1 MKSFLLSD
9 LGRRYGPQPLSRLQ
23 EQHPHAW
30 LVWEPGAWTVPR
42 DRSKT
47 TLARASG
54 PEEASARGGEA
65 LALALELGPGRSQVS
80 FGRAETC
87 DLFLNDATLSNL
99 HLVLMS
105 DAPGSPW
112 TVRDAGSTNGSWLN
126 GVALTRGRPVAL
138 LPGAHLQ
145 AGQVHLSYYEASH
158 LHARLRLGRLG

>member
-1 MKSFLLSD
+1 MKTFLLSD
-9 LGRRYGPQPLSRLQ
+9 LGRRYGSQPLSLLQ
-23 EQHPHAW
+23 GQHPHAW

-42 DRSKT
+42 EQSKT
-47 TLARASG
+47 TLIRTAG
-54 PEEASARGGEA
+54 PEDASARGGEA
-65 LALALELGPGRSQVS
+65 LALALELPRGKTQVS
-80 FGRAETC
+80 FGRAESC

-99 HLVLMS
+99 HLVFMFES
-105 DAPGSPW
+105 PASPW
-112 TVRDAGSTNGSWLN
+112 SVRDAGSTNGSWLN